1 MVDFEVDIKCS
12 VEVLNNGGTILYPTD
27 TIWGTGCDAT
37 NEAAVEKVFALKQ
50 RPKNKSMI
58 ILLAEAKDILQYIA
72 SPPPDIIDIVENFE
86 TPTTIIFEGALELA
100 ENVLHEDGSVA
111 IRVVNEPFCKAL
123 IKRFQK
129 PIVSTSANLSGEP
142 TASFFQQINSEI
154 VAGADYVVN
163 YRRDDETPKQPSRII
178 KVDDDGNITI
188 IRP

>member
-1 MVDFEVDIKCS
+1 MVDFEIDIKHCI
-12 VEVLNNGGTILYPTD
+12 ETLQNGGTILYPTD
-27 TIWGTGCDAT
+27 TIWGIGCDAT

-58 ILLAEAKDILQYIA
+58 ILLAEAKDILQYVA

-86 TPTTIIFEGALELA
+86 TPTTIIFEGSLELA
-100 ENVLHEDGSVA
+100 ENVLHEDESVA

-142 TASFFQQINSEI
+142 TASFFQQINPEI
-154 VAGADYVVN
+154 VAGADYVVH

>member
-1 MVDFEVDIKCS
+1 MVDFEIDIKHCI
-12 VEVLNNGGTILYPTD
+12 ETLQNGGSILYPTD
-27 TIWGTGCDAT
+27 TVWGIGCDAM

-50 RPKNKSMI
+50 RPQNKSMI

-72 SPPPDIIDIVENFE
+72 APPPDIIDIVEHFE
-86 TPTTIIFEGALELA
+86 TPTTIIFDGALELA

-129 PIVSTSANLSGEP
+129 PIVSTSANISGEP
-142 TASFFQQINSEI
+142 TPSFFKQISPDI
-154 VAGADYVVN
+154 VAGVDYAVN
-163 YRRDDETPKQPSRII
+163 FRRNDEEAKKPSRII
-178 KVDDDGNITI
+178 KINDEGEITV